1 MKNKI
6 FKVMAV
12 VLAAIFVLGAISV
25 SAAPSNVKVNK
36 DYRNMDIL
44 NRQGVKVNKPND
56 LLGLSYVKG
65 ILTEKSNINP
75 QSL

>member
-25 SAAPSNVKVNK
+25 SAAPSYVKVNK

-44 NRQGVKVNKPND
+44 NRQGVKVNKPTAQFAANRI
-56 LLGLSYVKG
+56 VK
-65 ILTEKSNINP
+65 
-75 QSL
+75 